1 MRQKR
6 SKTRSINALLIA
18 GIMHLWLALFLT
30 FFYYTQLSHEIDDVI
45 GLDLVNLENP
55 DQMRR
60 RLKRPLP
67 KQTLTKKPSRTISE
81 HRPQHLKQ
89 TASPHPIDETLR
101 PSEQI
106 LMHHASE
113 IVSDT
118 ATDLTDITTHAK
130 HLDRQSAALP
140 KSVSSPYDITP
151 GKGKE
156 SLRQRVKG
164 DGKSGIHRIKSTGTA
179 DIGSIGDGFGIDG
192 DGGKGTGKGKSDP
205 IGDALKEIANHIVAS
220 RTLDKVNVVFVLDT
234 SASMHDNIQQV
245 AKNLYTMADAFD
257 LANLEYHF
265 GMSEFSVR
273 REGQELKTKALMP
286 DVGLLKKRMQGVRL
300 SGDENALDALLGTVN
315 FIDFHADADKHLI
328 LVTDEP
334 ATTSLRTE
342 NSTQTQRE
350 KVIDEAQFQEIRV
363 NILGFAEPYQ
373 QKLAEVTGGVWQ
385 QIPGSDYNP
394 AALPANRAG
403 NQKLLKTFRE
413 IAVSIRKSGNTP
425 MLQIALYFEV
435 TIQTGENPIQR
446 IQEAFDTHGVVLRAE
461 SFETEYNELVGKD
474 KKNLLI
480 ITDYSHG
487 QLYAMQIENDKISVY
502 SGEYPKN
509 WTLTPKLIANS
520 YQQSNK
526 WFINDQMNK
535 QTYTFIKARETLAVY
550 MGGQPGNTQSVN
562 TESIV
567 DIVVMLD
574 YSGSMR
580 GKSQAVMLGLSTL
593 IGRLSIFPMKY
604 RIGLIRFAV
613 AKDTLKSVDGVDI
626 AQMPLNEV
634 IIESLM
640 EDPFGGDEHLLDAIV
655 EGLPQVQFSPYAK
668 RFLLVLTDEPTTGT
682 QTEAKALEVCRSLGI
697 TAYII
702 GYPDENDFQT
712 TLAVETGGFIFE
724 MPKHLN
730 KAYPNQ

>member
-18 GIMHLWLALFLT
+18 GILHIWLALFLT

-45 GLDLVNLENP
+45 GLDLVNLDNP
-55 DQMRR
+55 DQLHRR
-60 RLKRPLP
+60 TKRPLP
-67 KQTLTKKPSRTISE
+67 KQTLNKALSKTFSE
-81 HRPQHLKQ
+81 HRPKHLEQ
-89 TASPHPIDETLR
+89 NVSPHPIDETLR
-101 PSEQI
+101 PSEQV

-118 ATDLTDITTHAK
+118 ATDLTDMTTHAK

-140 KSVSSPYDITP
+140 KAVSSPYDITP

-179 DIGSIGDGFGIDG
+179 DIGSIGDGFGIEG
-192 DGGKGTGKGKSDP
+192 DGKKGTGKGKSDP

-234 SASMHDNIQQV
+234 SASMRDNIQQV
-245 AKNLYTMADAFD
+245 AKNLYTMTDAFD
-257 LANLEYHF
+257 LASLEYHF

-273 REGQELKTKALMP
+273 QAEQELKTNALIP
-286 DVGLLKKRMQGVRL
+286 DVGLLKRRMQEVRL
-300 SGDENALDALLGTVN
+300 SGSENALDALLETVN

-334 ATTSLRTE
+334 ATTGLRTE

-363 NILGFAEPYQ
+363 NVLGFTEPYQ

-385 QIPGSDYNP
+385 QIPGSEYNP
-394 AALPANRAG
+394 ASLPTNRAG
-403 NQKLLKTFRE
+403 NQKLLKTFRD
-413 IAVSIRKSGNTP
+413 IATSIRKSGNTP
-425 MLQIALYFEV
+425 IVKIPLYFEV
-435 TIQTGENPIQR
+435 AIQAGENPIQR
-446 IQEAFDTHGVVLRAE
+446 IQKEFDTHGVVLKAE
-461 SFETEYNELVGKD
+461 SFKTEYNELVEQD

-480 ITDYSHG
+480 ITDYNHG
-487 QLYAMQIENDKISVY
+487 QLYAMQIEKNKISVY
-502 SGEYPKN
+502 SGEHPKN
-509 WTLTPKLIANS
+509 WTSAPKLIANS

-526 WFINDQMNK
+526 WFINDKVNK
-535 QTYTFIKARETLAVY
+535 QTYTLIKAREELAVY
-550 MGGQPGNTQSVN
+550 MGGQPGNTQRTN

-574 YSGSMR
+574 YSRSMG

-604 RIGLIRFAV
+604 RIGLLRFAV
-613 AKDTLKSVDGVDI
+613 PKDAIKSVDGVDI
-626 AQMPLNEV
+626 AQMPINEV

-655 EGLPQVQFSPYAK
+655 EGLPQVQFSPYAR
-668 RFLLVLTDEPTTGT
+668 RFLLILTDEPTTGT
-682 QTEAKALEVCRSLGI
+682 QTAEKALEVCQSLGI

-712 TLAVETGGFIFE
+712 TLADETGGFFYT
-724 MPKHLN
+724 MPRHLD

>member
-1 MRQKR
+1 
-6 SKTRSINALLIA
+6 
-18 GIMHLWLALFLT
+18 
-30 FFYYTQLSHEIDDVI
+30 
-45 GLDLVNLENP
+45 
-55 DQMRR
+55 
-60 RLKRPLP
+60 
-67 KQTLTKKPSRTISE
+67 
-81 HRPQHLKQ
+81 
-89 TASPHPIDETLR
+89 
-101 PSEQI
+101 
-106 LMHHASE
+106 MHHATE

-118 ATDLTDITTHAK
+118 TTDLTDITTHAK
-130 HLDRQSAALP
+130 HLNRQSAALP
-140 KSVSSPYDITP
+140 KSVSSPYDITS

-192 DGGKGTGKGKSDP
+192 DGGKGTGNGKSDP
-205 IGDALKEIANHIVAS
+205 IGDALEEIANHIIAS

-234 SASMHDNIQQV
+234 SASMRDNIQQV
-245 AKNLYTMADAFD
+245 AKNLYTMTDAFD

-273 REGQELKTKALMP
+273 RDGQELKTKALMP
-286 DVGLLKKRMQGVRL
+286 DVGLLRKRMQGVRL
-300 SGDENALDALLGTVN
+300 SGDENALDALIETVN
-315 FIDFHADADKHLI
+315 YINFHGDADKHLI

-334 ATTSLRTE
+334 AKTSSRTE

-350 KVIDEAQFQEIRV
+350 KIIDEAQFQDIRV
-363 NILGFAEPYQ
+363 NILGFPEPYQ

-385 QIPGSDYNP
+385 QIPGSAYNP
-394 AALPANRAG
+394 AALPTNRAG

-413 IAVSIRKSGNTP
+413 IATNIRKIGNTP
-425 MLQIALYFEV
+425 MLKIALYFQV
-435 TIQTGENPIQR
+435 TIEDEENPIQR
-446 IQEAFDTHGVVLRAE
+446 IQEEFDKHGVDLNAE
-461 SFETEYNELVGKD
+461 SFKTEYNTLIAPNVD
-474 KKNLLI
+474 DLLI

-487 QLYAMQIENDKISVY
+487 QLYAMQIEKDKISVF
-502 SGEYPKN
+502 SGEHPKN

-526 WFINDQMNK
+526 WFINDKVNK
-535 QTYTFIKARETLAVY
+535 QTYTFIKAREALAVFT
-550 MGGQPGNTQSVN
+550 GGQPGSKQRIN

-574 YSGSMR
+574 YSRSMS

-593 IGRLSIFPMKY
+593 IGRLNIFPIKY

-613 AKDTLKSVDGVDI
+613 AKDAIKSVDGVEI
-626 AQMPLNEV
+626 AQMPINEV

-640 EDPFGGDEHLLDAIV
+640 EDPFGGDEHLIDALV

-682 QTEAKALEVCRSLGI
+682 QTEEKALEVCQSLGI
-697 TAYII
+697 TAYVI
-702 GYPDENDFQT
+702 GHPDENDFQT
-712 TLAVETGGFIFE
+712 TLAVETGGFFYT
-724 MPKHLN
+724 MPKHLD
-730 KAYPNQ
+730 KTYPNQ

>member
-1 MRQKR
+1 MRQKS

-18 GIMHLWLALFLT
+18 GILHLWLALFLT
-30 FFYYTQLSHEIDDVI
+30 FFYYAQLSIEIDDVI
-45 GLDLVNLENP
+45 GLDLVNIENL
-55 DQMRR
+55 DQMHR

-67 KQTLTKKPSRTISE
+67 KQTLTKKPSRTFSD
-81 HRPQHLKQ
+81 HRPQHIKQ
-89 TASPHPIDETLR
+89 TTSPHPIDETLR

-113 IVSDT
+113 VVSDT
-118 ATDLTDITTHAK
+118 TTDLTDITTHAK
-130 HLDRQSAALP
+130 HLDRQTGAIP
-140 KSVSSPYDITP
+140 ESVSSPYDITS

-164 DGKSGIHRIKSTGTA
+164 DGESGIHRIKSTGTA
-179 DIGSIGDGFGIDG
+179 DIGDIGDGFGRDG

-205 IGDALKEIANHIVAS
+205 IGDALKEIANHIIAS

-234 SASMHDNIQQV
+234 SASMRDNIQQV
-245 AKNLYTMADAFD
+245 AKNLYTMSDAFE
-257 LANLEYHF
+257 LANLDYHF

-286 DVGLLKKRMQGVRL
+286 DVGLLRRRMKEVQL
-300 SGDENALDALLGTVN
+300 SGDENALDALIETFN
-315 FIDFHADADKHLI
+315 FIDFHTGADKHLI

-363 NILGFAEPYQ
+363 NVLGFPEPYQ
-373 QKLAEVTGGVWQ
+373 QKLAEVTGGIWQ
-385 QIPGSDYNP
+385 QIPGSAYNP
-394 AALPANRAG
+394 ATLPANRVG

-413 IAVSIRKSGNTP
+413 IATSIRKSGNTP
-425 MLQIALYFEV
+425 LLQIGLYFEV
-435 TIQTGENPIQR
+435 TIEDGENSIQR
-446 IQEAFDTHGVVLRAE
+446 IQEEFDRRGVVLKAN
-461 SFETEYNELVGKD
+461 SFKTEYHKLIVPNNED
-474 KKNLLI
+474 LLI
-480 ITDYSHG
+480 ITDYNHG
-487 QLYAMQIENDKISVY
+487 QLYAMQIDQDKISVY

-509 WTLTPKLIANS
+509 WTLASKLIANS

-526 WFINDQMNK
+526 WFINDKINK
-535 QTYTFIKARETLAVY
+535 QTYTLIKARDGLTFY
-550 MGGQPGNTQSVN
+550 MGGHPGNAQRMN

-574 YSGSMR
+574 YSRSMG

-593 IGRLSIFPMKY
+593 IGRLNIFPIKY
-604 RIGLIRFAV
+604 RVGLIRFAV
-613 AKDTLKSVDGVDI
+613 AKDAIKSVDGVDV

-634 IIESLM
+634 VIKDLM
-640 EDPFGGDEHLLDAIV
+640 EDPFGGDEHLTDALV

-668 RFLLVLTDEPTTGT
+668 RFLLVLTDEPTTGM
-682 QTEAKALEVCRSLGI
+682 QTEEKALEVCRSLGI

-712 TLAVETGGFIFE
+712 TLAVETGGFFYE
-724 MPKHLN
+724 MPKHLD
-730 KAYPNQ
+730 KTYPNQ